1 MNEKNIE
8 DFKKYSP
15 LEQEKEN
22 LEAEVN
28 KLTQQVESQSL
39 EIKTMEDITSMLRQS
54 LEASQAEVE
63 QFR

>member
-28 KLTQQVESQSL
+28 KLT
-39 EIKTMEDITSMLRQS
+39 
-54 LEASQAEVE
+54 
-63 QFR
+63 